1 MSASFTLLDSK
12 NLHQPRHFA
21 QPLQYQFRCRQ
32 PFANRLRPKVVQANQ
47 QRILAKDTT
56 MRLGTFLLVAA
67 VCAAPCDLAFASSFS
82 GIVSFGDSLS
92 DPGNASIGTGGA
104 DPGPGYATRTVPGVP
119 FPVGYYTNPQSG
131 SGPTG
136 LWVDQLAATLGVAD
150 PEPFLAPGGGTNFAV
165 ASSFTAGYNGL
176 APGMDAQVADFLTAV
191 AGSAPASALYTF
203 WGGANDIF
211 DAATSPVTA
220 ANNIESEIEAV
231 AAAGGKTFLWL
242 NLPPLGETPALN
254 GDPGLAALANAETAA
269 FDAQWA
275 TDVSTLDGLG
285 IDVVGVN
292 VDNLFNSVTSNPS
305 AYGLTD
311 VTDACDAT
319 AGCNP
324 NTFLYWDSEHPTTEA
339 DSLIASLAAQD
350 LAPTPEPPSIALLT
364 LGGVFALG
372 LGYARRR
379 KMASTPKPA
388 FETC

>member
-1 MSASFTLLDSK
+1 MF
-12 NLHQPRHFA
+12 
-21 QPLQYQFRCRQ
+21 LQIKYKI
-32 PFANRLRPKVVQANQ
+32 P
-47 QRILAKDTT
+47 AKDTT
-56 MRLGTFLLVAA
+56 MRLGTLLLAAA
-67 VCAAPCDLAFASSFS
+67 VCAAPCHFAFASGFS

-92 DPGNASIGTGGA
+92 DPGNASIGTGGV

-150 PEPFLAPGGGTNFAV
+150 PEPFLAGGTNYAV
-165 ASSFTAGYNGL
+165 ASSFTAGYNGA

-191 AGSAPASALYTF
+191 AGNAPASALYTF

-211 DAATSPVTA
+211 DGLNPITA

-231 AAAGGKTFLWL
+231 AADGGTTFLWL
-242 NLPPLGETPALN
+242 NLPPLGATPALN
-254 GDPGLAALANAETAA
+254 GDPVLAAEANLETEA

-275 TDVSTLDGLG
+275 ADVATLDADG

-292 VDNLFNSVTSNPS
+292 VDTLFNSVTADPL

-311 VTDACDAT
+311 VSDACDAT

-350 LAPTPEPPSIALLT
+350 LAPTPEPPSITLLG
-364 LGGVFALG
+364 LGGILAAG
-372 LGYARRR
+372 LGYAQRRR
-379 KMASTPKPA
+379 LVTGGQPA
-388 FETC
+388 IEGC